1 MARDPQKL
9 RKAYEYKL
17 GKDLASKL
25 DDKQIHLLS
34 EYYNSLSD
42 KETSDIDSQI
52 VQGRNN
58 TELHEMAIGMGEE
71 NESKKTPPKPKA
83 KPKPKATPKAKPK
96 KVYDEDRSV
105 AYKLPDHILKD
116 LDEDQIKDL
125 SAVYNMMSADKKK
138 EFGKGTG
145 DLMDLA
151 RQMSDPLQEKY
162 NTGGLDSWTGK
173 PKENSNVMQGPMPMP
188 SVKKPKKEKGALAV
202 APKPDKVKEETLVD
216 EDIDPRILKL
226 LGIEDTTGL
235 DYSDYKSLLKEK
247 MAADRM
253 GGNKGDSGDAELLTN
268 EYKRVKGN
276 TGKFKVKSQK
286 IKAQSFVAK
295 TKPTSSVEKVTPLLP
310 SVTPQETEQPIQ
322 PERQGMDRT
331 LALIASKLN
340 SVDKNVQQT
349 TNNLQNKDAVENKQK
364 NQDRITA
371 ENTVAQRKEERIER
385 TAVLGGGFAGM
396 KKTVKPLTDMMG
408 GLFDFFKRLGFAM
421 FIMEL
426 LKFLKDPAK
435 YINGITKW
443 INLQIAKLEMKIEN
457 FVVDQIIK
465 PTNDMIKGLNTKLK
479 EFVDG
484 INPFI
489 EEFKKLPGMGN
500 IPNLPTPQVPIIEE
514 SIIRDKVFLGRL
526 PEVGDDFMKFD
537 KAPPALDLPAPGTTQ
552 PGDGTRVEPQETLMG
567 QQPSQS
573 GNGLTPQQK
582 AFAETVSYAEGTSG
596 SAGYNTWFG
605 GRTDLDLSKLTIN
618 QVVEEQKKRKREKDP
633 SAQFI
638 NGAGQPDASYAV
650 GKYQMTYPET
660 YAKAAGLDP
669 AVDKFTP
676 ENQDKLF
683 LYGYI
688 MKQAGVTEAEINAPE
703 MSDQTIDKL
712 APVFA
717 SFPNLFGPDSKGR
730 DIQGTSYYGQGGK
743 SKEQIKEVYKKQR
756 EKMPTQTTK
765 PAPLPSSAEPLKP
778 LTEEQKTKMFQN
790 SGMPLLAPNQSFKSN
805 ITPPV
810 QKASLTT
817 IGGLSGGDVPG
828 TALAAAGGI
837 QSQAYSFSATNG
849 VDLSVL
855 STKETLRVV
864 GT

>member
-1 MARDPQKL
+1 MARDPQKIK
-9 RKAYEYKL
+9 KA
-17 GKDLASKL
+17 
-25 DDKQIHLLS
+25 
-34 EYYNSLSD
+34 
-42 KETSDIDSQI
+42 
-52 VQGRNN
+52 
-58 TELHEMAIGMGEE
+58 
-71 NESKKTPPKPKA
+71 
-83 KPKPKATPKAKPK
+83 
-96 KVYDEDRSV
+96 YDEDRSV

-125 SAVYNMMSADKKK
+125 SAVYNMMSADEKK

-173 PKENSNVMQGPMPMP
+173 PKENSNAKQGPMPMP
-188 SVKKPKKEKGALAV
+188 SAKKPKKEEEEKIPEGLDSLLKDIRSEVGSETPKKGGALAV
-202 APKPDKVKEETLVD
+202 IPKPDKVKEETLVD

-268 EYKRVKGN
+268 EYKRIKGS

-295 TKPTSSVEKVTPLLP
+295 TKSSSSVKKVTPLLP

-322 PERQGMDRT
+322 PERQGMDKT

-349 TNNLQNKDAVENKQK
+349 TRNLQDKDAAENKQK
-364 NQDRITA
+364 NQDRLTA
-371 ENTVAQRKEERIER
+371 ENTAAQRKEERIER
-385 TAVLGGGFAGM
+385 AAVLGGVVAGV

-426 LKFLKDPAK
+426 MKFLKDPAK

-489 EEFKKLPGMGN
+489 EKFKKLPGMGN
-500 IPNLPTPQVPIIEE
+500 IPNLPTPQIPLIEE

-526 PEVGDDFMKFD
+526 PEVDDDFMKFD
-537 KAPPALDLPAPGTTQ
+537 KAPPAPELPAPGTTQ
-552 PGDGTRVEPQETLMG
+552 PGDGTRVQPQETLMG

-618 QVVEEQKKRKREKDP
+618 QVVEEQKKRMREKDP

-638 NGAGQPDASYAV
+638 NDAGQPDASYAV
-650 GKYQMTYPET
+650 GKYQMVEPEL
-660 YAKAAGLDP
+660 YASAAGLDP

-717 SFPNLFGPDSKGR
+717 SFPNLFGPDYKGR

-756 EKMPTQTTK
+756 EKIPTQTTE
-765 PAPLPSSAEPLKP
+765 PAPTPTSALPITVPLEDVNRRLEKDP
-778 LTEEQKTKMFQN
+778 EQFLKDLDAGKLTR
-790 SGMPLLAPNQSFKSN
+790 PNPYVIN
-805 ITPPV
+805 PPV

-817 IGGLSGGDVPG
+817 IGGLTGGEAPG
-828 TALAAAGGI
+828 VALAAAGGI
-837 QSQAYSFSATNG
+837 QNRAYSISATN
-849 VDLSVL
+849 VADLSVL

>member
-17 GKDLASKL
+17 GKDLADKLSDAHIASLSNYYNRASNEEQSKIDSELIKGMGDFLNSARDLAKEGFVRDPKLPIQKYQPEDLSEVKAKEDAFQKYQPEDKAKDDFVESVDKKL
-25 DDKQIHLLS
+25 DEKLS
-34 EYYNSLSD
+34 
-42 KETSDIDSQI
+42 ETSDSIMSEIDKLIAEYQ
-52 VQGRNN
+52 
-58 TELHEMAIGMGEE
+58 
-71 NESKKTPPKPKA
+71 KKVDDYKKPKEEEE
-83 KPKPKATPKAKPK
+83 
-96 KVYDEDRSV
+96 KVPE
-105 AYKLPDHILKD
+105 
-116 LDEDQIKDL
+116 
-125 SAVYNMMSADKKK
+125 
-138 EFGKGTG
+138 
-145 DLMDLA
+145 
-151 RQMSDPLQEKY
+151 
-162 NTGGLDSWTGK
+162 GLDSLLKDIRSEVGGDT
-173 PKENSNVMQGPMPMP
+173 
-188 SVKKPKKEKGALAV
+188 PKKGGALAV
-202 APKPDKVKEETLVD
+202 IPKPDNAKEKKLLGD
-216 EDIDPRILKL
+216 EDINPEILKI
-226 LGIEDTTGL
+226 LGIDDVIDL
-235 DYSDYKSLLKEK
+235 DYGEYHTLLRESMVK
-247 MAADRM
+247 
-253 GGNKGDSGDAELLTN
+253 NKDKFSAEQQALFA
-268 EYKRVKGN
+268 EERSRVRGK
-276 TGKFKVKSQK
+276 TGSFKVKSKK
-286 IKAQSFVAK
+286 INAQSFVAK
-295 TKPTSSVEKVTPLLP
+295 TKPSSYVKKVTPLLP

-322 PERQGMDRT
+322 PERQGMDKT

-349 TNNLQNKDAVENKQK
+349 TRNLQDKDAAENKQK
-364 NQDRITA
+364 NQDRLTA
-371 ENTVAQRKEERIER
+371 ENTAAQRKEERIER
-385 TAVLGGGFAGM
+385 AAVLGGVVAGV

-426 LKFLKDPAK
+426 LKFLQDPAK

-465 PTNDMIKGLNTKLK
+465 PTNDMIRGLNTKLK

-500 IPNLPTPQVPIIEE
+500 IPNLPTPQIPIIEE

-526 PEVGDDFMKFD
+526 PEVDDDFMKFD
-537 KAPPALDLPAPGTTQ
+537 KAPPAPELPAPGTTQ
-552 PGDGTRVEPQETLMG
+552 PGGGTRVQPQETLMG
-567 QQPSQS
+567 QQPSQSGNGLTPQQPSQS

-618 QVVEEQKKRKREKDP
+618 QVVEEQKKRMREKDP

-650 GKYQMTYPET
+650 GKYQMTHPET
-660 YAKAAGLDP
+660 YAKAAGLNP

-717 SFPNLFGPDSKGR
+717 SFPNLFGPDYKGR

-756 EKMPTQTTK
+756 EKMPTQTTE
-765 PAPLPSSAEPLKP
+765 PAPPPTSALPITVPLEDVNRRLEKDP
-778 LTEEQKTKMFQN
+778 DQFLKDLDAGKLTR
-790 SGMPLLAPNQSFKSN
+790 PNPYAIN
-805 ITPPV
+805 PPV

-817 IGGLSGGDVPG
+817 IGGLTGGDAPG
-828 TALAAAGGI
+828 VALAAAGGS
-837 QSQAYSFSATNG
+837 QSQVFPFSATNG
-849 VDLSVL
+849 ADLSVL

>member
-1 MARDPQKL
+1 MARDPQQL
-9 RKAYEYKL
+9 RKTYESKL
-17 GKDLASKL
+17 GKDLVAKLTDQQINIISKF
-25 DDKQIHLLS
+25 
-34 EYYNSLSD
+34 YNSLG
-42 KETSDIDSQI
+42 KEEQSEIDNKIFKGYNDS
-52 VQGRNN
+52 
-58 TELHEMAIGMGEE
+58 ELHEMAKSFVEE
-71 NESKKTPPKPKA
+71 NSEDTKKYEP
-83 KPKPKATPKAKPK
+83 
-96 KVYDEDRSV
+96 
-105 AYKLPDHILKD
+105 
-116 LDEDQIKDL
+116 
-125 SAVYNMMSADKKK
+125 ADKFIDDTQ
-138 EFGKGTG
+138 ERLDGELKGT
-145 DLMDLA
+145 
-151 RQMSDPLQEKY
+151 SDGILSEIDKLIAEYQ
-162 NTGGLDSWTGK
+162 GK
-173 PKENSNVMQGPMPMP
+173 VD
-188 SVKKPKKEKGALAV
+188 SVKKSSTKLKENVKEKSSALAV
-202 APKPDKVKEETLVD
+202 IVGNVPQKEEELVD
-216 EDIDPRILKL
+216 EDIDSRILEL

-253 GGNKGDSGDAELLTN
+253 NDNEGDSGDAELISD
-268 EYKRVKGN
+268 EYKRIKGS
-276 TGKFKVKSQK
+276 TGKFKVNSKK
-286 IKAQSFVAK
+286 INVQSFVAK
-295 TKPTSSVEKVTPLLP
+295 TKPSSSAVSVTPLLP

-322 PERQGMDRT
+322 PERQGMDET

-349 TNNLQNKDAVENKQK
+349 TSNLQNKDAAENAQK
-364 NQDRITA
+364 NQDRLTA
-371 ENTVAQRKEERIER
+371 ENTAAQRKEERIER
-385 TAVLGGGFAGM
+385 AAVLGGVVAGV

-465 PTNDMIKGLNTKLK
+465 PTNDMIKGINTKLK

-484 INPFI
+484 LNPFI

-500 IPNLPTPQVPIIEE
+500 IPNLPTPQIPIIEE

-526 PEVGDDFMKFD
+526 PEVDDDFMKFD
-537 KAPPALDLPAPGTTQ
+537 KAPPAPELPAPGTTQ
-552 PGDGTRVEPQETLMG
+552 PQETLMG

-582 AFAETVSYAEGTSG
+582 AFAETVAFAEGTSG

-605 GRTDLDLSKLTIN
+605 GRNDLDLSKLTID
-618 QVVEEQKKRKREKDP
+618 QVVEEQKRRMRNKEP

-638 NGAGQPDASYAV
+638 DGAGKPDASYAV
-650 GKYQMTYPET
+650 GKYQMVKPET
-660 YAKAAGLDP
+660 YAKAAGLNP

-688 MKQAGVTEAEINAPE
+688 MKEAGVTEAEINAPE

-717 SFPNLFGPDSKGR
+717 SFPNLFGPDYKGR

-756 EKMPTQTTK
+756 EKMPAQTTES
-765 PAPLPSSAEPLKP
+765 APPPTSALPITVPLEDVNRRLEKDP
-778 LTEEQKTKMFQN
+778 DQFLKDLDAGKLTR
-790 SGMPLLAPNQSFKSN
+790 PNPYAIN
-805 ITPPV
+805 PPV

-817 IGGLSGGDVPG
+817 IGGLTGGEAPG
-828 TALAAAGGI
+828 VAHAAAGRP
-837 QSQAYSFSATNG
+837 QSQAYSFSATN
-849 VDLSVL
+849 VADLSAI
-855 STKETLRVV
+855 STQQTYHV
-864 GT
+864 GRA

>member
-17 GKDLASKL
+17 GKDLADKLSDAHIASLSNYYNRASNEEQSKIDSELIKGMGDFLDSARDLAKEGFIRDPKLPIQKYKPEDLSEVKAKEDAFKKYTTEDKAKDDLVESVDKKL
-25 DDKQIHLLS
+25 DEKLG
-34 EYYNSLSD
+34 
-42 KETSDIDSQI
+42 ETSDSIMSEIDKLIADYQ
-52 VQGRNN
+52 
-58 TELHEMAIGMGEE
+58 
-71 NESKKTPPKPKA
+71 
-83 KPKPKATPKAKPK
+83 K
-96 KVYDEDRSV
+96 KVVDIQKSRET
-105 AYKLPDHILKD
+105 
-116 LDEDQIKDL
+116 E
-125 SAVYNMMSADKKK
+125 
-138 EFGKGTG
+138 E
-145 DLMDLA
+145 
-151 RQMSDPLQEKY
+151 EKVPE
-162 NTGGLDSWTGK
+162 GLDSLLKDIRSEVGSET
-173 PKENSNVMQGPMPMP
+173 
-188 SVKKPKKEKGALAV
+188 PKKGGALAV
-202 APKPDKVKEETLVD
+202 IPKPDKVKEETLVD

-286 IKAQSFVAK
+286 IKSQSFVAK
-295 TKPTSSVEKVTPLLP
+295 TKPSSSVKKVTPLLP
-310 SVTPQETEQPIQ
+310 LVTPQETEQPIQ
-322 PERQGMDRT
+322 PERQGMDKT

-349 TNNLQNKDAVENKQK
+349 TSNLQNKDAAENKQK
-364 NQDRITA
+364 NQDRLTA
-371 ENTVAQRKEERIER
+371 ENTAAQRKEERIER
-385 TAVLGGGFAGM
+385 AAVLGGVVAGV

-465 PTNDMIKGLNTKLK
+465 PTNDMIKGINTKLK

-489 EEFKKLPGMGN
+489 EKFKKLPGMGN
-500 IPNLPTPQVPIIEE
+500 IPNLPTPQIPIIEE

-526 PEVGDDFMKFD
+526 PEVDDDFMKFD
-537 KAPPALDLPAPGTTQ
+537 KAPPAPELPAPGTTQ
-552 PGDGTRVEPQETLMG
+552 PGDGTKVQPQTRAQPQETLMG
-567 QQPSQS
+567 SQKPNKGAS
-573 GNGLTPQQK
+573 GLLDFISKG
-582 AFAETVSYAEGTSG
+582 EG
-596 SAGYNTWFG
+596 GYNSMNQGTQG
-605 GRTDLDLSKLTIN
+605 NRIVGSTHNAGSKLG
-618 QVVEEQKKRKREKDP
+618 KDLT
-633 SAQFI
+633 
-638 NGAGQPDASYAV
+638 
-650 GKYQMTYPET
+650 QMTIGEVMERQAYLMNPSNPQVSD
-660 YAKAAGLDP
+660 YGIFAAGRYQIIPSTMKEILPKSGLKKSDM
-669 AVDKFTP
+669 FNQ
-676 ENQDKLF
+676 ENQDILGMTLISK
-683 LYGYI
+683 
-688 MKQAGVTEAEINAPE
+688 KQPRVEEYLKGGGSIEGAMDA
-703 MSDQTIDKL
+703 L
-712 APVFA
+712 ANEFA
-717 SFPNLFGPDSKGR
+717 SMPDPRSGNSKYGAGNR
-730 DIQGTSYYGQGGK
+730 ALHSVEEVREALQRARKGYDTTEPKPTSSEPPPIGQK
-743 SKEQIKEVYKKQR
+743 R
-756 EKMPTQTTK
+756 ESPT
-765 PAPLPSSAEPLKP
+765 
-778 LTEEQKTKMFQN
+778 LTEEQKTKMLQS
-790 SGMPLLAPNQSFKSN
+790 SGIPALAPNQSFKSN

-817 IGGLSGGDVPG
+817 IGGLTGGDAPG
-828 TALAAAGGI
+828 VALATAGGI

-849 VDLSVL
+849 ADLSVL

>member
-96 KVYDEDRSV
+96 KVYAEDRSV

-202 APKPDKVKEETLVD
+202 IPKPDKVKEETLVD

-295 TKPTSSVEKVTPLLP
+295 TKPNSSVEKVTPLLP

-322 PERQGMDRT
+322 PERQGMDKT

-349 TNNLQNKDAVENKQK
+349 TSNLQNKDAAENKQK

-371 ENTVAQRKEERIER
+371 ENTAAQRKEERIER
-385 TAVLGGGFAGM
+385 TAVLGGALAGM

-426 LKFLKDPAK
+426 LKFLKDPKK
-435 YINGITKW
+435 YINGVIEW
-443 INLQIAKLEMKIEN
+443 INKQIVKLETSIEN
-457 FVVDQIIK
+457 FVIGTMIK
-465 PTNDMIKGLNTKLK
+465 PLNKAINGINDQFSKFIGTVNPILEKLK
-479 EFVDG
+479 VLG
-484 INPFI
+484 IDTQ
-489 EEFKKLPGMGN
+489 
-500 IPNLPTPQVPIIEE
+500 IPELKIKEIPE
-514 SIIRDKVFLGRL
+514 SSIRDNFSIPSIPLLGETS
-526 PEVGDDFMKFD
+526 PSES
-537 KAPPALDLPAPGTTQ
+537 GTTQ
-552 PGDGTRVEPQETLMG
+552 PESQPKETLMG
-567 QQPSQS
+567 RGRSQS
-573 GNGLTPQQK
+573 TSSLAAKGGVDQGERAKSQVSEAGFDESDFILYRDVV
-582 AFAETVSYAEGTSG
+582 AEIE
-596 SAGYNTWFG
+596 
-605 GRTDLDLSKLTIN
+605 SK
-618 QVVEEQKKRKREKDP
+618 
-633 SAQFI
+633 
-638 NGAGQPDASYAV
+638 
-650 GKYQMTYPET
+650 GKY
-660 YAKAAGLDP
+660 
-669 AVDKFTP
+669 
-676 ENQDKLF
+676 
-683 LYGYI
+683 
-688 MKQAGVTEAEINAPE
+688 
-703 MSDQTIDKL
+703 
-712 APVFA
+712 
-717 SFPNLFGPDSKGR
+717 
-730 DIQGTSYYGQGGK
+730 DIQGGSGDMYAGRYQMGAAAREDAARLLGEKYQGDGETARKTFREDKQMQERYFAAYTRANHGYLMKGSPEYKELSEDGKLQVLGYAHNAGWSRAADWLKSGMSGSFKDGFGTRSDKYSTSIRSAQQQVRQPIAPD
-743 SKEQIKEVYKKQR
+743 SDDVSS
-756 EKMPTQTTK
+756 TTE
-765 PAPLPSSAEPLKP
+765 PAPPPTSVEPLLPPTEDQQQLK
-778 LTEEQKTKMFQN
+778 LQEQRKRTEELMKGDPRFTPQA
-790 SGMPLLAPNQSFKSN
+790 SVPN

>member
-9 RKAYEYKL
+9 RKAYESKL
-17 GKDLASKL
+17 GKDLADKLSDAHIASLSNYYNRASNEEQSKIDSELIKGMGDFLDSARDLAKEGFIRDSKL
-25 DDKQIHLLS
+25 PIQKYKPEDLS
-34 EYYNSLSD
+34 EVKVKEDAFKKYTTED
-42 KETSDIDSQI
+42 KAKDDLVESVDKKLDEKLGETSDSIMSEIDKLIADYQ
-52 VQGRNN
+52 
-58 TELHEMAIGMGEE
+58 
-71 NESKKTPPKPKA
+71 
-83 KPKPKATPKAKPK
+83 K
-96 KVYDEDRSV
+96 KVVDIQKSRET
-105 AYKLPDHILKD
+105 
-116 LDEDQIKDL
+116 E
-125 SAVYNMMSADKKK
+125 
-138 EFGKGTG
+138 E
-145 DLMDLA
+145 
-151 RQMSDPLQEKY
+151 EKVPE
-162 NTGGLDSWTGK
+162 GLDSLLKDIRSEVGGDT
-173 PKENSNVMQGPMPMP
+173 
-188 SVKKPKKEKGALAV
+188 PKKGGALAV
-202 APKPDKVKEETLVD
+202 IPKPDKVKEEELVD

-253 GGNKGDSGDAELLTN
+253 SGNKGDSGDAELLTN
-268 EYKRVKGN
+268 EYKRIKGS

-295 TKPTSSVEKVTPLLP
+295 TKPTSSVKKVTPLLP

-322 PERQGMDRT
+322 PERQGMDKT

-349 TNNLQNKDAVENKQK
+349 TSNLQNKDVAENKQK
-364 NQDRITA
+364 NQDRLTA
-371 ENTVAQRKEERIER
+371 ENTAAQRKEERIER
-385 TAVLGGGFAGM
+385 AAVLGGALAGM
-396 KKTVKPLTDMMG
+396 KKTVKPLTDMMS

-426 LKFLKDPAK
+426 LKFLKDPKK
-435 YINGITKW
+435 YINGVIEW
-443 INLQIAKLEMKIEN
+443 INKQIVKLETSIEN
-457 FVVDQIIK
+457 FVIDTMIK
-465 PTNDMIKGLNTKLK
+465 PLNKAINGINDQFSKFIGMVNPILEKLK
-479 EFVDG
+479 VVG
-484 INPFI
+484 IDTQIPELKIKEIPESSIRDNF
-489 EEFKKLPGMGN
+489 N
-500 IPNLPTPQVPIIEE
+500 IPSIPLIGETPVETPLSLSE
-514 SIIRDKVFLGRL
+514 S
-526 PEVGDDFMKFD
+526 
-537 KAPPALDLPAPGTTQ
+537 GTTQ
-552 PGDGTRVEPQETLMG
+552 PKSQPKETLMG

-582 AFAETVSYAEGTSG
+582 AFAETVAFAEGTSG

-605 GRTDLDLSKLTIN
+605 GSQYGGDLSKKTIN
-618 QVVEEQKKRKREKDP
+618 EVVALQKKFLAEGRGKFDDGRQQ
-633 SAQFI
+633 SA
-638 NGAGQPDASYAV
+638 AV

-660 YAKAAGLDP
+660 YARAAGLDP

-703 MSDQTIDKL
+703 MSDETIDKL

-717 SFPNLFGPDSKGR
+717 SFPNLFGPDKFG
-730 DIQGTSYYGQGGK
+730 QYGTNSSYYGQGGK

-765 PAPLPSSAEPLKP
+765 PAPAPTSALPITVPLEEVNRRLEKDSEQFLKDLDAGK
-778 LTEEQKTKMFQN
+778 LTR
-790 SGMPLLAPNQSFKSN
+790 PNPYVIN
-805 ITPPV
+805 PPV

-817 IGGLSGGDVPG
+817 IGGLTGGDVPG
-828 TALAAAGGI
+828 VALAAAGGS
-837 QSQAYSFSATNG
+837 QSQVSSFSASNG
-849 VDLSVL
+849 ADLSVL

>member
-17 GKDLASKL
+17 GKDLADKLSDAHIASLSNYYNRASNEEQSKIDSELIKGMGDFLDSARALAKEGFIRDPKLPIQKYQPEDLSEVKAKEDAFQKYQPEDKVKDDFVEGVDKKL
-25 DDKQIHLLS
+25 DEKLS
-34 EYYNSLSD
+34 
-42 KETSDIDSQI
+42 ETSDSIMSEIDKLIAEYQ
-52 VQGRNN
+52 
-58 TELHEMAIGMGEE
+58 
-71 NESKKTPPKPKA
+71 
-83 KPKPKATPKAKPK
+83 K
-96 KVYDEDRSV
+96 KVDDY
-105 AYKLPDHILKD
+105 
-116 LDEDQIKDL
+116 
-125 SAVYNMMSADKKK
+125 
-138 EFGKGTG
+138 
-145 DLMDLA
+145 
-151 RQMSDPLQEKY
+151 
-162 NTGGLDSWTGK
+162 
-173 PKENSNVMQGPMPMP
+173 
-188 SVKKPKKEKGALAV
+188 KKPKKEEEEKIPEGLDSLLKDIRSEVGSETPKKGGALAV
-202 APKPDKVKEETLVD
+202 IPKPDKVKEETLVD

-268 EYKRVKGN
+268 EYKRIKGS

-295 TKPTSSVEKVTPLLP
+295 TKPSSSVKKVTPLLP

-322 PERQGMDRT
+322 PERQGMDKT

-349 TNNLQNKDAVENKQK
+349 TRNLQDKDAVENKQK
-364 NQDRITA
+364 NQDRLTA
-371 ENTVAQRKEERIER
+371 ENTAAQRKEERIER
-385 TAVLGGGFAGM
+385 AAVLGGVVAGV

-408 GLFDFFKRLGFAM
+408 GLFDFFQRLGFAM

-426 LKFLKDPAK
+426 MKFLKDPAK

-465 PTNDMIKGLNTKLK
+465 PTNDMIKGINTKLK

-489 EEFKKLPGMGN
+489 EKFKKLPGMGN
-500 IPNLPTPQVPIIEE
+500 IPNLPEPKIPLIEE
-514 SIIRDKVFLGRL
+514 SIIRDKVFLGRI
-526 PEVGDDFMKFD
+526 PEVDDDFMKFD
-537 KAPPALDLPAPGTTQ
+537 KAPPAPELPAPGTTQ

-582 AFAETVSYAEGTSG
+582 AFAETVAFAEGTSG

-605 GRTDLDLSKLTIN
+605 GSQYGGDLSKKTIN
-618 QVVEEQKKRKREKDP
+618 EVIVLQKKFLAEGRGKFDGGRKQ
-633 SAQFI
+633 SA
-638 NGAGQPDASYAV
+638 AV

-660 YAKAAGLDP
+660 YAKAAGLNP

-717 SFPNLFGPDSKGR
+717 SFPNLFGPDKFGKH
-730 DIQGTSYYGQGGK
+730 GTNTSYYGQGGK

-765 PAPLPSSAEPLKP
+765 PAPLPSSAEPP
-778 LTEEQKTKMFQN
+778 
-790 SGMPLLAPNQSFKSN
+790 LAPNQSFKSN

-817 IGGLSGGDVPG
+817 IGGLTGGEAPG
-828 TALAAAGGI
+828 VALAAAGGI

-849 VDLSVL
+849 ADLSVL

>member
-1 MARDPQKL
+1 MAKDPQKP
-9 RKAYEYKL
+9 RKANESEL
-17 GKDLASKL
+17 GKDLVDNKYRPEDKAKDDFVESVDKKL
-25 DDKQIHLLS
+25 DEKLG
-34 EYYNSLSD
+34 
-42 KETSDIDSQI
+42 ETSDSIMSEIDKLIAEYQ
-52 VQGRNN
+52 
-58 TELHEMAIGMGEE
+58 
-71 NESKKTPPKPKA
+71 
-83 KPKPKATPKAKPK
+83 K
-96 KVYDEDRSV
+96 KVVDIQKS
-105 AYKLPDHILKD
+105 
-116 LDEDQIKDL
+116 
-125 SAVYNMMSADKKK
+125 
-138 EFGKGTG
+138 
-145 DLMDLA
+145 
-151 RQMSDPLQEKY
+151 RQEEKVPE
-162 NTGGLDSWTGK
+162 GLDSLLKDIRSEVGSET
-173 PKENSNVMQGPMPMP
+173 
-188 SVKKPKKEKGALAV
+188 PKKGGALAV

-216 EDIDPRILKL
+216 EEIDPKILKL

-268 EYKRVKGN
+268 EYKRIKGS

-295 TKPTSSVEKVTPLLP
+295 TKPNSSVEKVTPLLP

-322 PERQGMDRT
+322 PERQGMDKT

-349 TNNLQNKDAVENKQK
+349 TSNLQNKDAAENKQK
-364 NQDRITA
+364 NQDRLTA
-371 ENTVAQRKEERIER
+371 ENAAAQRKEERIER
-385 TAVLGGGFAGM
+385 TAVLGGALAGM

-426 LKFLKDPAK
+426 MKFLKDPAK

-484 INPFI
+484 INPLI
-489 EEFKKLPGMGN
+489 EKFKKLPGMGN

-537 KAPPALDLPAPGTTQ
+537 KAPPAPELPASGTTQ
-552 PGDGTRVEPQETLMG
+552 PGDGTMVQPQETLMG
-567 QQPSQS
+567 EDSSS
-573 GNGLTPQQK
+573 GRSDKTG
-582 AFAETVSYAEGTSG
+582 AFLDTISYAEGTPSYG
-596 SAGYNTWFG
+596 TIYGGAVVPELAAGKMTVGEVMEMQKTGKYK
-605 GRTDLDLSKLTIN
+605 GRD
-618 QVVEEQKKRKREKDP
+618 VGYKRDGHN
-633 SAQFI
+633 S
-638 NGAGQPDASYAV
+638 DAT
-650 GKYQMTYPET
+650 GKYQFMSYVLKEEVQKQKIPLST
-660 YAKAAGLDP
+660 
-669 AVDKFTP
+669 KFTP
-676 ENQDKLF
+676 ELQDKMILSR
-683 LYGYI
+683 LLTQRGI
-688 MKQAGVTEAEINAPE
+688 TQEMIETEGMSDKMIDRLAPE
-703 MSDQTIDKL
+703 
-712 APVFA
+712 FA

-730 DIQGTSYYGQGGK
+730 VGTNTSYYGQGGK
-743 SKEQIKEVYKKQR
+743 SKEEIKRVYKKQR

-765 PAPLPSSAEPLKP
+765 PAPTPTSAQPSS
-778 LTEEQKTKMFQN
+778 TSQTQMFQN
-790 SGMPLLAPNQSFKSN
+790 SGMPALAPTQSSVPN

-837 QSQAYSFSATNG
+837 QSQVYSFSATNG
-849 VDLSVL
+849 ADLSVL

>member
-17 GKDLASKL
+17 GKDLADKLSDAHITSLSNYYNRASNEEQSKIDSELIKGMGDFLDSARDLAKEGFIRDPKLPIQKYKPEDLSEVKAKEDAFKKYTTEDKAKDDFVESVDKKL
-25 DDKQIHLLS
+25 DEKLS
-34 EYYNSLSD
+34 
-42 KETSDIDSQI
+42 ETSDSIMSEIDKLIAEYQ
-52 VQGRNN
+52 
-58 TELHEMAIGMGEE
+58 
-71 NESKKTPPKPKA
+71 KKVDDYKKPKEEEE
-83 KPKPKATPKAKPK
+83 
-96 KVYDEDRSV
+96 KVPE
-105 AYKLPDHILKD
+105 
-116 LDEDQIKDL
+116 
-125 SAVYNMMSADKKK
+125 
-138 EFGKGTG
+138 
-145 DLMDLA
+145 
-151 RQMSDPLQEKY
+151 
-162 NTGGLDSWTGK
+162 GLDSLLKDIRSEVGGDT
-173 PKENSNVMQGPMPMP
+173 
-188 SVKKPKKEKGALAV
+188 PKKGDALAV
-202 APKPDKVKEETLVD
+202 IPKPDNAKEKKLLGD
-216 EDIDPRILKL
+216 EDINPEILKI
-226 LGIEDTTGL
+226 LGIDDVIDL
-235 DYSDYKSLLKEK
+235 DYGEYHTLLRESMVK
-247 MAADRM
+247 
-253 GGNKGDSGDAELLTN
+253 NKDKFSAEQQALFA
-268 EYKRVKGN
+268 EERSRVRGK
-276 TGKFKVKSQK
+276 TGSFKVKSKK
-286 IKAQSFVAK
+286 INAQSFVAK

-349 TNNLQNKDAVENKQK
+349 TRNLQNKDAAENKQK
-364 NQDRITA
+364 NQDRLTA
-371 ENTVAQRKEERIER
+371 ENTAAQRKEERIER
-385 TAVLGGGFAGM
+385 AAVLGGVVVGV

-465 PTNDMIKGLNTKLK
+465 PTNDMIKGINTKLK

-500 IPNLPTPQVPIIEE
+500 IPNLPTPQIPIIEE

-526 PEVGDDFMKFD
+526 PEVDDDFMKFD
-537 KAPPALDLPAPGTTQ
+537 KAPPAPELPAPGTTQ
-552 PGDGTRVEPQETLMG
+552 PGDGTRVQPQETLMG
-567 QQPSQS
+567 QQSSQS

-582 AFAETVSYAEGTSG
+582 AFAETVAFAEGTSG

-605 GRTDLDLSKLTIN
+605 GSQYGGDLSKKTIN
-618 QVVEEQKKRKREKDP
+618 EVVALQKKFLAEGRGKFDGGRQQ
-633 SAQFI
+633 SA
-638 NGAGQPDASYAV
+638 AV

-660 YAKAAGLDP
+660 YAKAAGLNP

-717 SFPNLFGPDSKGR
+717 SFPNLFGPDKFGKY
-730 DIQGTSYYGQGGK
+730 GTNTSYYGQGGK

-756 EKMPTQTTK
+756 KKIPTQTTK
-765 PAPLPSSAEPLKP
+765 PVSSPTSPQPSPTS
-778 LTEEQKTKMFQN
+778 QTKMFQN
-790 SGMPLLAPNQSFKSN
+790 SGMPALAPNQSFKSN

-817 IGGLSGGDVPG
+817 IGGLTGGDAPG
-828 TALAAAGGI
+828 VALAAAGGS
-837 QSQAYSFSATNG
+837 QSQVFPFSATNG
-849 VDLSVL
+849 ADLSVL

>member
-1 MARDPQKL
+1 MARDPQKIK
-9 RKAYEYKL
+9 KA
-17 GKDLASKL
+17 
-25 DDKQIHLLS
+25 
-34 EYYNSLSD
+34 
-42 KETSDIDSQI
+42 
-52 VQGRNN
+52 
-58 TELHEMAIGMGEE
+58 
-71 NESKKTPPKPKA
+71 
-83 KPKPKATPKAKPK
+83 
-96 KVYDEDRSV
+96 YDEDRSV

-125 SAVYNMMSADKKK
+125 SAVYNMMSADEKK

-173 PKENSNVMQGPMPMP
+173 PKENSNAMQGPMSMP
-188 SVKKPKKEKGALAV
+188 SAKKPKEEEEEKEEEKEEKIPEGLEALLKDIKSEVGGDTPKKSGALAV

-216 EDIDPRILKL
+216 EEIDPKILKL

-268 EYKRVKGN
+268 EYKRIKGS

-295 TKPTSSVEKVTPLLP
+295 TKPSSSVKKVTPLLP

-322 PERQGMDRT
+322 PERQGMDKT

-349 TNNLQNKDAVENKQK
+349 TSNLQNKDAAESKQK
-364 NQDRITA
+364 NQDRLTA
-371 ENTVAQRKEERIER
+371 ENTAAQRKEERIER

-396 KKTVKPLTDMMG
+396 KKTVKPLTDMMS

-426 LKFLKDPAK
+426 MKFLKDPAK

-489 EEFKKLPGMGN
+489 EKFKKLPGMGN

-537 KAPPALDLPAPGTTQ
+537 KAPPAPELPASGTTQ
-552 PGDGTRVEPQETLMG
+552 PGDGTRVQPQETLMG

-605 GRTDLDLSKLTIN
+605 GSQYGGDLSKKTIN
-618 QVVEEQKKRKREKDP
+618 EVVALQKKFLAEGKGKFDGGRQQ
-633 SAQFI
+633 SA
-638 NGAGQPDASYAV
+638 AV

-660 YAKAAGLDP
+660 YAKAAGLNP

-717 SFPNLFGPDSKGR
+717 SFPNLFGPDKFG
-730 DIQGTSYYGQGGK
+730 QHGTNTSYYGQGGK

-756 EKMPTQTTK
+756 KKIPTQTTK
-765 PAPLPSSAEPLKP
+765 PVSSPTSPQPSS
-778 LTEEQKTKMFQN
+778 TSQTKMFQN
-790 SGMPLLAPNQSFKSN
+790 SGMPALAPIQSSVPN

-849 VDLSVL
+849 ADLSVL